1 MCEQSIILSIDN
13 LVFLF
18 YSRNCIKVDI
28 EIYLKYLKNLDV
40 SNKINQFFIYI
51 VIEMKIIKIFYG
63 L

>member
-1 MCEQSIILSIDN
+1 MCEQRIILSIDN

-18 YSRNCIKVDI
+18 YSRNFIKVDI

-51 VIEMKIIKIFYG
+51 VFEMKMIKIFYG

>member
-1 MCEQSIILSIDN
+1 MCERSIILSIDN

-40 SNKINQFFIYI
+40 SNKIN
-51 VIEMKIIKIFYG
+51 
-63 L
+63 